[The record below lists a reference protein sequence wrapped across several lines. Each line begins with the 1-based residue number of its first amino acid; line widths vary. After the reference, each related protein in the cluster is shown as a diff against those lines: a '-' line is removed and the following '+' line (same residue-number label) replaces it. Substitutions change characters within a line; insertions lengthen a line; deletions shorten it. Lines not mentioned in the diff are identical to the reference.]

1 MRRTPFLLLLIACGL
16 LATMLVVFHPAAE
29 EVEEGEPSTVSEA
42 ELKSYIAVYTAM
54 QDNHDLVIE
63 NAIKPYHIS
72 LEDFR
77 QLEQRIQ
84 SQPRLVERVREAL
97 LEDRRTHS
105 IFAESAATPTPAIT
119 PPVLKKTPPPPKNKS
134 PSRKQK

>member
-1 MRRTPFLLLLIACGL
+1 MSRTRFLLLLIACGL
-16 LATMLVVFHPAAE
+16 FATLFAVFHPAAE
-29 EVEEGEPSTVSEA
+29 EVEEDEPPTVSES
-42 ELKSYIAVYTAM
+42 ELKLYIDVYTAM
-54 QDNHDLVIE
+54 QDDHDLVIDS
-63 NAIKPYHIS
+63 AIKPHHIS

-105 IFAESAATPTPAIT
+105 VFAGAAETPTPAIT
-119 PPVLKKTPPPPKNKS
+119 PPVLLKTPLPKRRPPTRKS
-134 PSRKQK
+134 K

>member
-1 MRRTPFLLLLIACGL
+1 MRRSRFLLLLIACGL
-16 LATMLVVFHPAAE
+16 LATMLAVFHPAAE
-29 EVEEGEPSTVSEA
+29 EVDEGEPSTVSEA
-42 ELKSYIAVYTAM
+42 DLKMYIAVYTAM

-77 QLEQRIQ
+77 KLEQRIQ

-105 IFAESAATPTPAIT
+105 IFAEFAPTPTAAIT
-119 PPVLKKTPPPPKNKS
+119 PPVLQKTPMQEHKS

>member
-1 MRRTPFLLLLIACGL
+1 MSRTRFILVLIACGL
-16 LATMLVVFHPAAE
+16 LATLFAVFHPAAE
-29 EVEEGEPSTVSEA
+29 EVEEGEPSNVSES
-42 ELKSYIAVYTAM
+42 ELKLYIGVYTAM
-54 QDNHDLVIE
+54 QDDHDLVIDS
-63 NAIKPYHIS
+63 AIKPYHMS

-105 IFAESAATPTPAIT
+105 IFAGSAATPTPAIT
-119 PPVLKKTPPPPKNKS
+119 PPALKKTPQSKS
-134 PSRKQK
+134 KAPSRKPK